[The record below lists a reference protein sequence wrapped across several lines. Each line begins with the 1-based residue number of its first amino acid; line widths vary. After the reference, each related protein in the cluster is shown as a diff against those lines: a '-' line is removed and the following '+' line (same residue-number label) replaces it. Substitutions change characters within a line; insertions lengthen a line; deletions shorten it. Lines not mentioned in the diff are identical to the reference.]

1 MTLLTSCFP
10 FRRLQRPSEA
20 RSNDSFRK
28 SDPTFIVSVEH
39 LFNPLAEFFELTSSN
54 NHLDNNNWTAS
65 QVELSH
71 LYDSEDDTRS
81 KVSSASTISTMVV
94 FPPRRQVSF
103 AEEER
108 VALIPSHRDLTD
120 SEWNALFV
128 GCEEIDEN
136 ARRNR
141 IEWRFEGGN
150 WKNVLEEEQLVLCSD
165 GNRYHPITVQLHL
178 RNLEEQHQHQQRLQM
193 MLMCHNNM
201 EREQQLAATVSG
213 KKRPHPTMLG
223 DITNI
228 VRETK
233 KSRMTVTHKSA
244 QPVRRRKIAASR
256 RHQAVGWTALCANQ

>member
-1 MTLLTSCFP
+1 MTLLSSCFP
-10 FRRLQRPSEA
+10 FRGLQRLSEA
-20 RSNDSFRK
+20 RTTCSSFRK

-39 LFNPLAEFFELTSSN
+39 LFNPLAEFFELSSN
-54 NHLDNNNWTAS
+54 NNHLYNCWTAS

-81 KVSSASTISTMVV
+81 KVSSASTISTMVAG
-94 FPPRRQVSF
+94 PPRRQVSF

-165 GNRYHPITVQLHL
+165 GNRYHPITVQIHL
-178 RNLEEQHQHQQRLQM
+178 RNLEEHQQQQQRLQM
-193 MLMCHNNM
+193 MLMMKHNKA
-201 EREQQLAATVSG
+201 REQQVAVSG
-213 KKRPHPTMLG
+213 KKRPHPMLS
-223 DITNI
+223 DITN
-228 VRETK
+228 VMRATK
-233 KSRMTVTHKSA
+233 KSRTTVALKSA
-244 QPVRRRKIAASR
+244 HPVRRPKMAAAR
-256 RHQAVGWTALCANQ
+256 RHQAVGWAALCANQ